1 MTDNLRRG
9 HIINQNSNLLK
20 RKNERRLE
28 QEKTGYEQEKNE
40 WEAIVFNKLIFTL
53 IKTPFIKRLFFLL
66 SG

>member
-9 HIINQNSNLLK
+9 HVINQNSNLLK